1 VHMKT
6 TIDQTTTLTCPDSD
20 PKGMPTE
27 IDLAQW
33 DQIIGFILVAGRR
46 AQDEHYTSDQTPT
59 D

>member
-1 VHMKT
+1 MKT
-6 TIDQTTTLTCPDSD
+6 TIGETTTLTCPDSD

-46 AQDEHYTSDQTPT
+46 AQDEHYTSDQTLT